1 MSKSATDRI
10 KLMLSTGEYADVHF
24 LVGDGDE
31 KELVPAHKLIL
42 EKASDVFEAM
52 FRFDAKNAMVENAS
66 ANCCPVV
73 EVPDVEASAFK
84 VMLSFIYADDLS
96 GLNGDNAMAVLYAAK
111 KYNIPG
117 LVDPC
122 MDVPISN
129 LRNVFFAYAQTRLFD
144 LEGYVQ
150 RCLYYIEK
158 NADDLLK
165 SEEFLQI
172 DQKLLSEILA
182 RDRLQINGEISI
194 WKAVTENR
202 RQMLGPALFKIRF
215 PLVQKMEFSE
225 KIVPFGILTAEEMT
239 SIEQCHSKMNFHGM
253 SDGIKKYVPSR
264 NLTVEEVFGIE
275 QYHSPPKFCGISD
288 GILYPLRFPCHGRI
302 PTHGT
307 IVMDIEKFSEF
318 AGEAVGNRRYS
329 KTVQIMGFEWRIMAQ
344 KRINIKNTQKF
355 LAFHLWYIAP
365 KEDSNLCCV
374 CSATFRI
381 VSQKKGVNNNL
392 DNSTGTLCDRII
404 NNKKSWLGFNNF
416 ITIAELV
423 NPKYGFYN
431 RTGDKVTLAI
441 NLTEKD
447 KKIEKFISDPC
458 QSNGTIS
465 MEIEKV
471 SEFAREVIGSERK
484 SETVH
489 VKRFPLRIWAQINP
503 KNESNY
509 NEKCLGIYL
518 LCDAEKNEKCK
529 YKYSATIRIISQK
542 CDVADIRR
550 ELDAHILNNEN
561 NGWGLHNLI
570 TFEELLDPSK
580 GFYDQSGDKVKLA
593 IDVTVMT

>member
-1 MSKSATDRI
+1 MSESATDWI
-10 KLMLSTGEYADVHF
+10 KLMLSTGEYADVNF

-52 FRFDAKNAMVENAS
+52 FRFDAKNAKAENAS
-66 ANCCPVV
+66 ANCCSVV
-73 EVPDVEASAFK
+73 EMPDIEPAAFK
-84 VMLSFIYADDLS
+84 VMLSFIYAGDLS
-96 GLNGDNAMAVLYAAK
+96 ALHGDNAMAVLYAAK
-111 KYNIPG
+111 KYNIPS
-117 LVDPC
+117 LADQC
-122 MDVPISN
+122 LDVPISN

-144 LEGYVQ
+144 LEDYVQ
-150 RCLYYIEK
+150 RCLHYIDK
-158 NADDLLK
+158 NADNLLK

-182 RDRLQINGEISI
+182 RDRLQI
-194 WKAVTENR
+194 KNR
-202 RQMLGPALFKIRF
+202 RQMLGPALNKIRF
-215 PLVQKMEFSE
+215 PLVQKMEYSE

-275 QYHSPPKFCGISD
+275 QYHSPPNFCGISD

-318 AGEAVGNRRYS
+318 AREAVGNRRYS

-381 VSQKKGVNNNL
+381 LPQNKGEDNL
-392 DNSTGTLCDRII
+392 DNSTGTLCDRLI

-416 ITIAELV
+416 ITIAELMDPS
-423 NPKYGFYN
+423 NDFYKQN
-431 RTGDKVTLAI
+431 EDKVTLAI

-489 VKRFPLRIWAQINP
+489 IGGFPLRIWAKINP
-503 KNESNY
+503 KNENIY
-509 NEKCLGIYL
+509 NEKWLGISL
-518 LCDAEKNEKCK
+518 LCDVPKKEKCK
-529 YKYSATIRIISQK
+529 YKYSATIRIVSQK
-542 CDVADIRR
+542 YAMADIRR

-570 TFEELLDPSK
+570 TFGELMDPEK

-593 IDVTVMT
+593 IDITVMT